1 MGVVEVL
8 DPVQPARAGG
18 WKVDVSRGERNG
30 RVSSE
35 WFNRPDDE
43 RYLSLDDLWASVK
56 GRSERSRSRVVQT
69 ADIRVE
75 ATRDSA
81 ERLHLVL
88 PKAEAPV
95 VPTHWAFGQLAS
107 IVGAPA
113 SYLRQLPVPLAGI
126 NLQYVPIPRKMGI
139 DSTASWAA
147 IPRLGQSGRLVHGVR
162 LGLSGQVVSL

>member
-43 RYLSLDDLWASVK
+43 RYLSLDDLWANVK

-69 ADIRVE
+69 ANIRVE
-75 ATRDSA
+75 AARDNP
-81 ERLHLVL
+81 ERLHLML
-88 PKAEAPV
+88 PKAQEPV
-95 VPTHWAFGQLAS
+95 APTHWAFGQLAS

-113 SYLRQLPVPLAGI
+113 SYLQPEPMLTLTKFGFPIKLNVPHL
-126 NLQYVPIPRKMGI
+126 LQAT
-139 DSTASWAA
+139 SCAA
-147 IPRLGQSGRLVHGVR
+147 ISTKQKRSPRRAPGRSSPQR
-162 LGLSGQVVSL
+162 RST